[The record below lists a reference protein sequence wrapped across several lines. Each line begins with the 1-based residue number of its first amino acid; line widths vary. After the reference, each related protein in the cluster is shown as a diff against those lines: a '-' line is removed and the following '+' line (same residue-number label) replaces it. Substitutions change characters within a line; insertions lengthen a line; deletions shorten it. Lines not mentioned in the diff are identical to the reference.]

1 MQVRP
6 EVLAAAYE
14 THAIECDG
22 EPVPMYFLGSLLE
35 LPNVRPLAQRQSP
48 VVVVRAGTSR
58 IALHVDR
65 VVPNQEVVIKNVG
78 PQLARV
84 TPSLAAAEKLPG
96 AKALLNKLDQ
106 SRANL
111 NKRSPAEVQKTL
123 QDASRKL
130 TPVQFEGMV
139 KALNEATTPAQ
150 VEAALAKAGP

>member
-1 MQVRP
+1 MQLGARLKAGLGEAQFAVELEALMRHP
-6 EVLAAAYE
+6 EAMAATFDASPA
-14 THAIECDG
+14 TFAALFGQQGFAAI
-22 EPVPMYFLGSLLE
+22 
-35 LPNVRPLAQRQSP
+35 
-48 VVVVRAGTSR
+48 
-58 IALHVDR
+58 
-65 VVPNQEVVIKNVG
+65 VG

>member
-1 MQVRP
+1 M
-6 EVLAAAYE
+6 
-14 THAIECDG
+14 
-22 EPVPMYFLGSLLE
+22 
-35 LPNVRPLAQRQSP
+35 
-48 VVVVRAGTSR
+48 
-58 IALHVDR
+58 
-65 VVPNQEVVIKNVG
+65 
-78 PQLARV
+78 

-96 AKALLNKLDQ
+96 AKALLTKLDQ

-150 VEAALAKAGP
+150 VEVALAKAGP